1 MTLRRLLKLCTEA
14 AAERAGFTE
23 HYDFAGE
30 VGPEPVLRLL
40 IQREELM
47 GAIRKV
53 LESQKFRPDSPTL
66 LILRDALER
75 AEQGWKQDPVDP
87 PPFSL

>member
-1 MTLRRLLKLCTEA
+1 MTLKQLLKLCTDA
-14 AAERAGFTE
+14 SSNRAGFTE

-30 VGPEPVLRLL
+30 VGPEVVLLL
-40 IQREELM
+40 IIQREELM

-53 LESQKFRPDSPTL
+53 IESQKFRPDSPTL

-75 AEQGWKQDPVDP
+75 AEHGWAKDPVDP